1 MLLMIVAT
9 LAQILAGLL
18 TPLLLAIL
26 IRRRW
31 RTSRALILPGAIAG
45 LIMELLAAPLQGSVA
60 VGLAVMPDI
69 FTLPVFAGVFGFA
82 SGLAA
87 ALLLT
92 AIFAWLARGART
104 VPQVLMVG
112 VGYGGAG
119 IVMRAILA
127 TLVLIANLQLAW
139 TPLED
144 GGLSPQEIAA
154 RQAALDVYF
163 ATPPGQPLLEAVG
176 ALGRV
181 LHGLAA
187 AMLVGGMFLTGQV
200 GWFFG
205 GLLWVAVA
213 VSGAVLFG
221 PLDAM
226 AGTVWWALLGAG
238 GTVIIWRLRR

>member
-18 TPLLLAIL
+18 TPLLLALL

-31 RTSRALILPGAIAG
+31 GVSCTLILPGAIAG
-45 LIMELLAAPLQGSVA
+45 LIMELLAVPLQGGVA
-60 VGLAVMPDI
+60 FGLAAVPDI
-69 FTLPVFAGVFGFA
+69 FTLPVFAGVSGFA

-92 AIFAWLARGART
+92 AAFAWLARNART
-104 VPQVLMVG
+104 APQVLMVG

-119 IVMRAILA
+119 IALRATLA
-127 TLVLIANLQLAW
+127 ALVLIANLQLAW

-144 GGLSPQEIAA
+144 QNLSPEEAAA
-154 RQAALDVYF
+154 RQAALDAYF
-163 ATPPGQPLLEAVG
+163 ATPPGQPLMEAVG
-176 ALGRV
+176 ALGRI

-187 AMLVGGMFLTGQV
+187 AALVGGMFLTGQV

-213 VSGAVLFG
+213 VSGAALFG
-221 PLDAM
+221 PLGVA
-226 AGTVWWALLGAG
+226 AGAVWWALLGAG
-238 GTVIIWRLRR
+238 GAVIVWRRRR